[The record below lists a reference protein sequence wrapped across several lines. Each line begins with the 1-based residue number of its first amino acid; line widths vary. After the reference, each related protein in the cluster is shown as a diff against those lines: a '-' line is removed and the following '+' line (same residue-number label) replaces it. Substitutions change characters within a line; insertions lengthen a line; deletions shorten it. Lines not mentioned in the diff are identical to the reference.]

1 MAVHINGSSAGST
14 QYDGRGKL
22 LRAYDGPS
30 EFIPFERPKAKQ
42 TSPEDHIDIN
52 DILLVAWVLL
62 IYQRSGNGDIEF
74 TWGYNNT
81 KDAGDSS
88 LLANLASSTGQ
99 VYVER
104 THTVLN
110 VLEAVRL
117 CRQQSVPVTDALAQE
132 DANFMFINDASDSSK
147 DIDGNIE
154 TNVCNLSTRK
164 INQH

>member
-1 MAVHINGSSAGST
+1 MAVYTNDSAAGSAR
-14 QYDGRGKL
+14 YDGHEKL
-22 LRAYDGPS
+22 LRTYDGAS
-30 EFIPFERPKAKQ
+30 DFIPFERPKAKE
-42 TSPEDHIDIN
+42 TSPENQIDIN

-62 IYQRSGNGDIEF
+62 MYQRSGNGDIEF

-88 LLANLASSTGQ
+88 LLVNIASSTGQ

-104 THTVLN
+104 THTALN

-117 CRQQSVPVTDALAQE
+117 CRQQSVPVADALAQE
-132 DANFMFINDASDSSK
+132 NANFMFINDASNSSK
-147 DIDGNIE
+147 DIDGNFE